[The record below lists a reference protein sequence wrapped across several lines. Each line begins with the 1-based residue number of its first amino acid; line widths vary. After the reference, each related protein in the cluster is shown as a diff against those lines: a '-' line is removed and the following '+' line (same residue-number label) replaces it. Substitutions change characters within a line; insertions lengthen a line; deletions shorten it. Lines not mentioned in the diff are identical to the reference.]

1 MYYYIVVDK
10 VGKTLEIFPA
20 KSCEAATEKAYAK
33 ARLNIELS
41 GIQSIQ
47 FCNRFK
53 AFTRELSTVERLR
66 NTAEAMHNKGITVIE
81 CVIE

>member
-10 VGKTLEIFPA
+10 IGKTLEIFPA

-33 ARLNIELS
+33 ARLNVELS

-47 FCNRFK
+47 FCNRYKFIFNGDNGKINLDSVYKYARKYKIIGGK
-53 AFTRELSTVERLR
+53 A
-66 NTAEAMHNKGITVIE
+66 A
-81 CVIE
+81 